1 MQSYNFFFNLP
12 PPFPPQCLNL
22 LILDHEFFEWV
33 GGEAIDAIGAIDAV
47 VGFVCFICLGL
58 GGLGDG
64 GVRG

>member
-1 MQSYNFFFNLP
+1 M
-12 PPFPPQCLNL
+12 PQF
-22 LILDHEFFEWV
+22 IDFRPRIFRMGW
-33 GGEAIDAIGAIDAV
+33 GDAIGAV